1 MLTPG
6 NQAKMQKTL
15 DSTDYTLFKQY
26 SLENTIVNESNTYN
40 QMIRPNTS
48 NIFGMEVVR
57 PDQCPQF
64 KTCRNTQ
71 DRVNRSGTTTTPIAF
86 NPHISVHRPY
96 VNSYTDTYST
106 HQFVVPKHTVN
117 MHHLTNECSLTAA
130 AKAKHVVDQ
139 KKKSQ
144 HNTNFTSNR
153 SARLKQH
160 TCST

>member
-6 NQAKMQKTL
+6 NQSKMQKTL
-15 DSTDYTLFKQY
+15 DSTNYTLFKQY

-40 QMIRPNTS
+40 QIIRPNTL
-48 NIFGMEVVR
+48 NVFGMEVVR
-57 PDQCPQF
+57 PDQCPSF
-64 KTCRNTQ
+64 ETCRNTQ
-71 DRVNRSGTTTTPIAF
+71 ERANRSATTTTPVAF

-96 VNSYTDTYST
+96 VNSYTDTYSSN
-106 HQFVVPKHTVN
+106 QFVVPKHTVN
-117 MHHLTNECSLTAA
+117 LHHAMNECRDKTKLAA
-130 AKAKHVVDQ
+130 DQ
-139 KKKSQ
+139 KNKSQ